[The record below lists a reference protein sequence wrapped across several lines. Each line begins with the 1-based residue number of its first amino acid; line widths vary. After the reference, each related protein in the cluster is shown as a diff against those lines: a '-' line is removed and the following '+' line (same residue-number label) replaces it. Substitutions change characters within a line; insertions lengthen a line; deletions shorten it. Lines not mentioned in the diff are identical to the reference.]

1 MMMMKMKVVTLAD
14 NNRRGITIIPVQ
26 NEDTFHPSIHPCN
39 YPSNHQC
46 IHQSIHHQYL
56 SHLLQGKV
64 LINRLSREVA
74 SDFDF

>member
-1 MMMMKMKVVTLAD
+1 MMMMMMMKVVTLAD
-14 NNRRGITIIPVQ
+14 NNRRGITIIPEK
-26 NEDTFHPSIHPCN
+26 NKDTIHPCN
-39 YPSNHQC
+39 HPSNHQC